1 MRGLKPIRLKK
12 YDYKSDGYYF
22 VTAVCNWRNNFFESK
37 ENVIE
42 EQLKDLASRTVGLS
56 LDYFVV
62 MPNHIHIIFIL
73 RNSQLH
79 LGEIV
84 RRFKAKVS
92 RSFGAN
98 VWQANYYEHVIRN
111 EKALEKIRE
120 YIINNPQ
127 ELLLKFDQFYR

>member
-1 MRGLKPIRLKK
+1 MHERKDIRLKN
-12 YDYKSDGYYF
+12 YDYKADGYYF
-22 VTAVCNWRNNFFESK
+22 VTVVSKSRENIFLGKELAV
-37 ENVIE
+37 ENE
-42 EQLKDLASRTVGLS
+42 LRDLRTKTPGLN

-62 MPNHIHIIFIL
+62 MPNHVHIIFIL
-73 RNSQLH
+73 NNCQLH

-92 RSFGAN
+92 HSFKN
-98 VWQANYYEHVIRN
+98 HVWQANYYEHVVRN

-127 ELLLKFDQFYR
+127 ELLLKFEQFYK